1 MAFSRI
7 KFTIFFVLLPGPFC
21 SAVLW
26 QDLFVFL
33 LRISCHSNVCKKFDL
48 CCTDFRKAITC
59 LCVTHTAQISTGFV
73 AFVKIYLGKRHWRK
87 KLYFS
92 SISPKIYSTTSSQ
105 DMHGML
111 SSYEYG
117 LQEKYIAS
125 FVQCVRKDSKIK

>member
-33 LRISCHSNVCKKFDL
+33 LRISCHSNVCEKFDL
-48 CCTDFRKAITC
+48 CCTDFRKAIAC

-92 SISPKIYSTTSSQ
+92 SYITKDLQYYIFPRYAWNAVFLWIRSPREIYSIIRT
-105 DMHGML
+105 
-111 SSYEYG
+111 
-117 LQEKYIAS
+117 
-125 FVQCVRKDSKIK
+125 VRTKGQQN